1 MNMKPK
7 YVAHRG
13 LSLHAPENTIPAFEL
28 AGKSGF
34 WGIECDTYCTT
45 NGRWIVHHDR
55 TVDRMTNGTGRTKD
69 FSYEEIRK
77 LHIVAG
83 NGIDA
88 YSNLQIPTLEEVL
101 SVCLSYGMHAFI
113 EIEEYHQDRDLE
125 KLVSLVRGSGMHGQC
140 SFICFN
146 ADDLL
151 KVRAIDDRVPLGY
164 LSSKPPAAAD
174 LELIGRMQPAFL
186 DYDYR
191 STTPEDVRNCRRA
204 GIDVS
209 MWTVNDQEISKPF
222 EDAGAV
228 YITTDT
234 ILWNAMEPGDHS
246 SSKN

>member
-1 MNMKPK
+1 MIAASEVNKIGYRGEQKMNMKPK

-113 EIEEYHQDRDLE
+113 EIEEYHQDRDGEASFACPGFRYAWAMQFHLF
-125 KLVSLVRGSGMHGQC
+125 QC
-140 SFICFN
+140 
-146 ADDLL
+146 
-151 KVRAIDDRVPLGY
+151 R
-164 LSSKPPAAAD
+164 
-174 LELIGRMQPAFL
+174 
-186 DYDYR
+186 
-191 STTPEDVRNCRRA
+191 
-204 GIDVS
+204 
-209 MWTVNDQEISKPF
+209 
-222 EDAGAV
+222 
-228 YITTDT
+228 
-234 ILWNAMEPGDHS
+234 
-246 SSKN
+246 